1 MKRIKTFGQL
11 FESEANGHQRVYE
24 YLRECLAPGTYNGSP
39 VFGIHSFV
47 NYDDPNGI
55 INYKTDGVKRI
66 DISMN
71 THMLKDSMSYAFT
84 QTLNPNPTK
93 NINGAY
99 PGTDYGNM
107 TQRLKFNIINL
118 DDDAKFIGT
127 LDNIDTWEIGGS
139 DDFIF
144 KFIIEQ
150 TMLDFSKY
158 DNKFIFL
165 YGLDPSKTVD
175 FTPYIE
181 SMSKYFK
188 YLLKLNVG
196 DPIKYNI
203 MEGIDEYFK
212 KNPLDLYKIDDMP
225 SFKADV
231 LRRTGIKDYGNIG
244 RKLKTGMI

>member
-39 VFGIHSFV
+39 VFGIHPFV

-55 INYKTDGVKRI
+55 INYKTNGVKRI
-66 DISMN
+66 DIAMN
-71 THMLKDSMSYAFT
+71 TYMLKDSVSYAFT
-84 QTLNPNPTK
+84 QALNPNPTK
-93 NINGAY
+93 NINGVY
-99 PGTDYGNM
+99 PGMDYGNM

-127 LDNIDTWEIGGS
+127 SDNIDDWEIGGS

-158 DNKFIFL
+158 DNKFLFL
-165 YGLDPSKTVD
+165 YGLDPAKSVD

-181 SMSKYFK
+181 SMSKYFN

-196 DPIKYNI
+196 DPIKYDI
-203 MEGIDEYFK
+203 MEDIDGYFK

-231 LRRTGIKDYGNIG
+231 LRRTGIKDYSAIG
-244 RKLKTGMI
+244 RKLKSGMI